1 MSNSSPNPTGSPSSN
16 VVRIRHGV
24 AAVVAQYIQ
33 DLTREPA
40 TA

>member
-1 MSNSSPNPTGSPSSN
+1 MSKSSAHPTDRSASN
-16 VVRIRHGV
+16 VVRIRHGL

-33 DLTREPA
+33 DLTRQPA